1 MSYTENCIDRNR
13 WLLLHLLDYYF
24 LHVYSDSFNP
34 VDLMSVCFPV
44 WLANQIIEL
53 MFECYHRTRGAGQ
66 LFIGY
71 SIQLRYI
78 QAFNTRHI
86 LAFDRLRGRQFLTL
100 IAAVAFISKSFSHP
114 STLNH
119 SYYSFS
125 YSALCLYPFIFLRLL
140 IPTVNKIF
148 HLNTNKSYLHDGK
161 SI

>member
-1 MSYTENCIDRNR
+1 MSYTEDCIDGNR
-13 WLLLHLLDYYF
+13 GLSLHLLNYYF
-24 LHVYSDSFNP
+24 LHIYSDSFR
-34 VDLMSVCFPV
+34 
-44 WLANQIIEL
+44 LAYQIIE
-53 MFECYHRTRGAGQ
+53 MIFECYHRTRGAGQ

-71 SIQLRYI
+71 SIQLPYI
-78 QAFNTRHI
+78 QTFNTRYI
-86 LAFDRLRGRQFLTL
+86 LAFDRLRGRQFLIL

-114 STLNH
+114 STQNH

-148 HLNTNKSYLHDGK
+148 HLNTNKNYLHDGR